1 MWKNRHVII
10 AMLVAPLLAVGAWFA
25 VDYMVA
31 ERAQAARPGAAYPL
45 VAKSNCRY
53 DSGQCDLVNS
63 DLKLTL
69 TPVELQDEQTVL
81 LLESE
86 FAPAQATIALA
97 SGDDEVVGT
106 AVLQEPAE
114 GLTRMTL
121 TIPAYADPAAT
132 LRIAVTIQQSLYF
145 AEVPAVFLRTGEPAF
160 RR

>member
-1 MWKNRHVII
+1 MWKNKHVII
-10 AMLVAPLLAVGAWFA
+10 AMLVAPLLAIGAWYA
-25 VDYMVA
+25 VDYMVT

-45 VAKSNCRY
+45 LAKSNCRY

-63 DLKLTL
+63 EVELTL
-69 TPVELQDEQTVL
+69 TPIELQPEQTVL

-86 FAPAQATIALA
+86 FAPAQATVALA

-106 AVLQEPAE
+106 AVAQQPAD
-114 GLTRMTL
+114 GHTRMTV

-132 LRIAVTIQQSLYF
+132 LRIAVTIQESLYF
-145 AEVPAVFLRTGEPAF
+145 AEVPTVFLRAGEPVF